1 MQVFVVQ
8 LDKVERRADLT
19 VLLNQG
25 QYRGIG
31 HLFGFHVCGLRLCA
45 APVPTAFLNVTDHCG
60 SKLYGCYA
68 VDKILVHFFSCIKMM
83 IVVNIP
89 DNSP

>member
-1 MQVFVVQ
+1 MKVLIVQ

-19 VLLNQG
+19 VLLNQR
-25 QYRGIG
+25 QYRRTG
-31 HLFGFHVCGLRLCA
+31 HLLGFYVGGLGLRA
-45 APVPTAFLNVTDHCG
+45 SPVPTAFLNVTDNCG

-68 VDKILVHFFSCIKMM
+68 VDEILVHFFSFIKMI
-83 IVVNIP
+83 IVANIP